1 MLQKYTVNG
10 VVNVNGIPVQIDDLV
25 IEAYSRKQVKF
36 KLAFKIKER
45 FNDNVTMQNI
55 FASIKRAHLTISG

>member
-10 VVNVNGIPVQIDDLV
+10 VVNVNGIPVQIDGLV

-55 FASIKRAHLTISG
+55 FASIKRAHLTIR